1 MKKLIYTVLA
11 LSIMSIGL
19 VTANSLISTDH
30 NHNTATSSIVID
42 HSGRTNKDGCH
53 NDRKRGTYHCH

>member
-1 MKKLIYTVLA
+1 MKKVIFAALI
-11 LSIMSIGL
+11 LSLTSVGL
-19 VTANSLISTDH
+19 VTANNLIATDH
-30 NHNTATSSIVID
+30 DHKTATASTMID